1 MLNTS
6 NPDFKRVLQKV
17 GALKKYK
24 DKHFNDLTVCELNDY
39 YDKCQVLIDY
49 VLMLEEGLKQKQ
61 E

>member
-1 MLNTS
+1 MLN

-17 GALKKYK
+17 GALEKYK
-24 DKHFNDLTVCELNDY
+24 DKHFNDLTVNELNDY